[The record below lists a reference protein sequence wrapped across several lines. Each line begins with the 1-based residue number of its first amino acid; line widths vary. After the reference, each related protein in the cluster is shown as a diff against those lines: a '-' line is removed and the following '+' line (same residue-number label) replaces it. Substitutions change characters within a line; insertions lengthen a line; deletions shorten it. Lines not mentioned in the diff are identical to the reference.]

1 MYFAYG
7 WPRAFDVGGSTAS
20 QAPLGSGNIPEG
32 DASDAAQAAGAD
44 AARAIVQILSDD
56 DNIVI
61 LTGSSVQVAYM
72 GPVAGSLTC
81 WPRHLL
87 CRVECMQGRFSL
99 QDDRPITRLQMWSGG
114 MHRIRLGAAWRSPGA
129 VQTEGANKRA
139 FWSSSRRLLAVIV
152 GLPGAEC
159 LLASSL
165 YQQ

>member
-1 MYFAYG
+1 
-7 WPRAFDVGGSTAS
+7 
-20 QAPLGSGNIPEG
+20 
-32 DASDAAQAAGAD
+32 
-44 AARAIVQILSDD
+44 
-56 DNIVI
+56 
-61 LTGSSVQVAYM
+61 
-72 GPVAGSLTC
+72 
-81 WPRHLL
+81 
-87 CRVECMQGRFSL
+87 MQGRFLL
-99 QDDRPITRLQMWSGG
+99 QDDRTITRLQMWSGG